1 MSFSPGSKHRRTV
14 HHGSPRKTPQPS
26 TQVGHHVPQLGGAD
40 EAVAIAVEDLEC
52 LDELFLRVG
61 VLGSR
66 ARCCNVWISG
76 SSNVAQL
83 PPLLTE
89 TSPSL
94 ACSTSGSRG
103 WARVRTHRRVRNSEC
118 FGRRRHLHLSGHQRQ
133 ELGEVNGAVSI
144 GVDLVDHVLQLGL
157 RRVLAQRAHHGA
169 QLLLASAAE
178 ANDPRNKNPAADST
192 ASSQTAKTC

>member
-1 MSFSPGSKHRRTV
+1 MKPLPSRSKTLNASMSSSSVSVSSGPGHDAATRGFRDLATSHNF
-14 HHGSPRKTPQPS
+14 PR
-26 TQVGHHVPQLGGAD
+26 
-40 EAVAIAVEDLEC
+40 
-52 LDELFLRVG
+52 
-61 VLGSR
+61 
-66 ARCCNVWISG
+66 
-76 SSNVAQL
+76 
-83 PPLLTE
+83 LLTE

-94 ACSTSGSRG
+94 ECSTSGSRG

-178 ANDPRNKNPAADST
+178 ANNPRNKKPAADST
-192 ASSQTAKTC
+192 SSSQTAKTC